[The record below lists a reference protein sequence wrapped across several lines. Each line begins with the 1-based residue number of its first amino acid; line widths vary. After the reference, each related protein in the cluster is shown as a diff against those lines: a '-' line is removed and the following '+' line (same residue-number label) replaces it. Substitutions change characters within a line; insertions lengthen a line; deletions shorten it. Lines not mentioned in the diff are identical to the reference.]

1 MLPTLK
7 TGCHFSLVF
16 PSYFTNESEKC
27 ENKSK
32 NPKSK
37 NIREKNMK
45 MAVGNVITQNDT
57 FSLEDISSS
66 SWWTLVVHCNGDLPI
81 WWIQPLAH
89 WSHNPICPISS
100 RRTNC
105 LNKVKA
111 CRANRLSLVDGR
123 WSMQINGA
131 KKEENRTTTHPLEI
145 TSVIWSG
152 DTLKLGPEESVS
164 GPHSKRS
171 IS

>member
-1 MLPTLK
+1 M
-7 TGCHFSLVF
+7 
-16 PSYFTNESEKC
+16 NQRRWKC
-27 ENKSK
+27 KSK
-32 NPKSK
+32 NPNSK
-37 NIREKNMK
+37 NIREKKMK
-45 MAVGNVITQNDT
+45 MAVGKCNYTKWHI

-100 RRTNC
+100 RRSNC
-105 LNKVKA
+105 LNKVMA
-111 CRANRLSLVDGR
+111 GRAHRLSLVDGR

-131 KKEENRTTTHPLEI
+131 KKEENRTTHPLEI
-145 TSVIWSG
+145 ASVMWSG